1 MKDFSKDSEYI
12 LKGRI
17 HGRHI
22 PAYDQGAGKTID
34 KYDLHLC
41 RLCRHIGSYDR
52 RLTRRDRQDPK
63 SSTGLADDAELFIEI
78 LVRIR
83 DEVGHGDLL
92 AGYKFLYNPLF
103 LIKLNQIGTLLLKTA
118 GNSGL
123 SPTIMPQGRA
133 AYPA

>member
-17 HGRHI
+17 HGRYI

-41 RLCRHIGSYDR
+41 RLCRHIGSDDR

-92 AGYKFLYNPLF
+92 AGYELLDDPLF
-103 LIKLNQIGTLLLKTA
+103 TLKRILLCW
-118 GNSGL
+118 L
-123 SPTIMPQGRA
+123 
-133 AYPA
+133 